1 MSDSTSNGQIIG
13 LGAGGFFV
21 GGLIGFLLRPSA
33 FLVGQLSFDQVI
45 SRGANFT
52 GMDQMLIPLAQKS
65 FNIMLGVA
73 VVGAVVGALIGQY
86 ISKKK

>member
-1 MSDSTSNGQIIG
+1 MSGSTSNGQIIG
-13 LGAGGFFV
+13 FGIGGFFI

-33 FLVGQLSFDQVI
+33 FLVGQLSLGQVI
-45 SRGANFT
+45 SRGANFA

-65 FNIMLGVA
+65 FNIMVGVA
-73 VVGAVVGALIGQY
+73 IVGAIVGALIGQY